1 MSQAPPYPYQPT
13 GAMPRYPDESQ
24 PGFPPHSGSR
34 QIRPTMVA
42 AQPYPGQANYIIHTD
57 DASTKLSDRV
67 RRKCYNCRTTDTS
80 TWRRSS
86 LTPGK
91 VVCVLASFRVPS
103 SSALHGLS
111 LTLPSPT
118 CSSATSAVSSSAR
131 TRARGR
137 SSSHTK
143 GGPW

>member
-1 MSQAPPYPYQPT
+1 MSQAPPYPYQPN

-24 PGFPPHSGSR
+24 AGYPPHPSSR
-34 QIRPTMVA
+34 QIRSTMVPG
-42 AQPYPGQANYIIHTD
+42 QPYPGQANYIIHTD

-91 VVCVLASFRVPS
+91 VVRPSFPS
-103 SSALHGLS
+103 R
-111 LTLPSPT
+111 PP
-118 CSSATSAVSSSAR
+118 
-131 TRARGR
+131 R
-137 SSSHTK
+137 STVCH
-143 GGPW
+143 